1 MEGIV
6 GELGGGFGCCVCG
19 GGAKGEVGGG
29 PDWGRACGELLHRH
43 THKHT
48 HTQTLFLSHTHDSD
62 RPQRESAGGKPSGS
76 PRPICKHFP
85 RGRRALRS
93 GAPLQ
98 PSHPPHTRSPRAVL
112 RRLPSPPPALCCQQ
126 SRIYSRRVWGLP
138 GGCGR
143 AGGVCG
149 GSGLFRIYSV
159 RAGYTCFVLYFYY
172 FC

>member
-1 MEGIV
+1 M
-6 GELGGGFGCCVCG
+6 LCVWG
-19 GGAKGEVGGG
+19 GGARGRWGGDQIG
-29 PDWGRACGELLHRH
+29 GVLAGNCYIDTHTNTHVRAH